1 MAQVIRSSDA
11 EPATARGMTVRE
23 VMSRDLRVIAPD
35 AAVRTA
41 MQEMRDH
48 GIRHLPVVSPAG
60 GLMGIVSHQD
70 LKHAAFRAALSEQ
83 TGWPPAH
90 LLPVR
95 VRDVMTWSVV
105 TAHPHLSLRDAGLLM
120 AERRI
125 GSLPVLDNEQLVGII
140 TQQDLFLSALAH
152 GWMRIDAHD
161 FPW

>member
-1 MAQVIRSSDA
+1 VTVSAGRP
-11 EPATARGMTVRE
+11 PATTPDMTVRE

-35 AAVRTA
+35 GPVRTA
-41 MQEMRDH
+41 MQVMRDH
-48 GIRHLPVVSPAG
+48 GIRHLPVVGPTG
-60 GLMGIVSHQD
+60 GLLGIITHQD

-83 TGWPPAH
+83 AGWPPAH
-90 LLPVR
+90 LRTVR

-105 TAHPHLSLRDAGLLM
+105 TAHPDMSLRNAGVLM

-125 GSLPVLDNEQLVGII
+125 GSLPVLEDSHLVGMI